1 MLAPDPSLVLDQGL
15 SFSCLGILGP
25 CRGRSEPHARGSGL
39 HPKDPACT
47 RGGPGPPLGVPAA
60 YPEVRRSPMGG
71 PDLLLTSRSIPSFLE
86 TWRSGAAVGPK

>member
-15 SFSCLGILGP
+15 SFSCLGIPGH
-25 CRGRSEPHARGSGL
+25 CHGRSGPHAGGSGL
-39 HPKDPACT
+39 HPKDPTYTC
-47 RGGPGPPLGVPAA
+47 GGLGPPLGVPTA